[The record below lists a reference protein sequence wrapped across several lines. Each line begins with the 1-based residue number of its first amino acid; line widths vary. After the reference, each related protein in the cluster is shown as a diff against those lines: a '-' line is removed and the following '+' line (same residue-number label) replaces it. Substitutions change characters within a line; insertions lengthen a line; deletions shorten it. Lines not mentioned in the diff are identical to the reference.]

1 MFKAFISHLFL
12 SSKMREW
19 FLLLSNT
26 PFAMFSEK
34 KVPIKY
40 LSAKLIVLQIPP
52 PSLSWPWCLEN
63 TWQFLLLCWLMQLHR
78 FFTLHISL
86 LFFDPHLEWKD
97 ICPCTYS
104 SELNCSQ
111 ATIEQW
117 VNNNN
122 QVNKFVIF
130 TKKKK
135 NPPKKPLLRRFPPS
149 FFINI
154 NTVLLLLH
162 ILHSSGFDSSM
173 RQVEKLQLNPEAKRL
188 LQTCVLLC
196 KILSFCLRQWV
207 VTF

>member
-26 PFAMFSEK
+26 LFAMFSEK

-135 NPPKKPLLRRFPPS
+135 KNQTFAEKIP
-149 FFINI
+149 
-154 NTVLLLLH
+154 TVLFH
-162 ILHSSGFDSSM
+162 KH
-173 RQVEKLQLNPEAKRL
+173 
-188 LQTCVLLC
+188 
-196 KILSFCLRQWV
+196 
-207 VTF
+207 